1 MTRQTEAQRLAKALA
16 HDYSTE
22 DETAA
27 SNELIRL
34 DARESQLIA
43 LLRQSKTV
51 VCRGDSK
58 RALPC
63 TDSFDCGPTRR

>member
-43 LLRQSKTV
+43 LLRQARELLADRRV
-51 VCRGDSK
+51 RPAVAEARK
-58 RALPC
+58 RWH
-63 TDSFDCGPTRR
+63 